1 MVQKCSG
8 LNRLVHTLSKL
19 RLNDV
24 KLFLIGLGFVFLLN
38 WIVTLSWIPKFKC
51 LSDGSVLQSTKQY
64 SIFSLTDVSYAQ
76 NLANKINIYCYILT
90 EPQSHLTKAY
100 HVQTTWARRCTR
112 FGFISSK
119 AEKLMK
125 MLAVDRTQN
134 YVKHS
139 WISMR
144 ETLRALHKQ
153 TYKAAYFLK
162 ADDTTYVIMENL
174 RNALEYTDPRK
185 PFIMGHI
192 YKIRPN
198 EFTLSGSFGYVL
210 SRSALE
216 LIVLKGLDKLA
227 DCGPIQH
234 VREDIQ
240 ISKCAKALGIEFKDS
255 IDMFGMSRFS
265 NVTINNLFGTFNN
278 SNNNSGT
285 IQWDPIKTDYTQ
297 AVYDL
302 KKLPASPLLISFGG
316 LMPVKMYILEY
327 LIYHLRPVG
336 ITHRILQHLPYS
348 SSSAMNRYHQQ
359 DHSTSILL
367 LSQ

>member
-1 MVQKCSG
+1 M
-8 LNRLVHTLSKL
+8 
-19 RLNDV
+19 
-24 KLFLIGLGFVFLLN
+24 
-38 WIVTLSWIPKFKC
+38 
-51 LSDGSVLQSTKQY
+51 
-64 SIFSLTDVSYAQ
+64 
-76 NLANKINIYCYILT
+76 
-90 EPQSHLTKAY
+90 
-100 HVQTTWARRCTR
+100 
-112 FGFISSK
+112 
-119 AEKLMK
+119 
-125 MLAVDRTQN
+125 
-134 YVKHS
+134 
-139 WISMR
+139 
-144 ETLRALHKQ
+144 
-153 TYKAAYFLK
+153 
-162 ADDTTYVIMENL
+162 
-174 RNALEYTDPRK
+174 
-185 PFIMGHI
+185 
-192 YKIRPN
+192 
-198 EFTLSGSFGYVL
+198 
-210 SRSALE
+210 
-216 LIVLKGLDKLA
+216 KGLDKLA

-359 DHSTSILL
+359 DHST
-367 LSQ
+367 